1 MSDITKTLKV
11 GDRAPDF
18 TLPSRDGKISLSD
31 YKGKKNVVL
40 VTYPLAWTP
49 V

>member
-1 MSDITKTLKV
+1 MPVNV

-18 TLPSRDGKISLSD
+18 TLPSHLEGEITLSD
-31 YKGKKNVVL
+31 LKGKKNVV
-40 VTYPLAWTP
+40 VAFFPGAFTP